1 MREASPSMNETA
13 REERL
18 STQVTEGEQDQ
29 KRSGRKR
36 KWNKNE
42 SDVLNDVGSG
52 IPLVH
57 DKAFTRC
64 LPMGCHSCKNNGGLP
79 CQDKDDDTSNA
90 QLCLSFFNDSQC

>member
-57 DKAFTRC
+57 DKAVTRC
-64 LPMGCHSCKNNGGLP
+64 LPMGCHGCKNNGGLP

>member
-1 MREASPSMNETA
+1 MEASPLMNETA
-13 REERL
+13 REERP

-29 KRSGRKR
+29 KRRGRKR
-36 KWNKNE
+36 KWNKNK

-64 LPMGCHSCKNNGGLP
+64 LPMGCYGCENNRGLH
-79 CQDKDDDTSNA
+79 CGDKDDDTGNA
-90 QLCLSFFNDSQC
+90 QLCLSFFNDGQH